1 MIINNKSIVPGI
13 LVKTKKGLGNYSNY
27 INHSDRD
34 NSEDSEDRFYI
45 LTEIKTDDGHCDEDL
60 LVFYGLFEERFFHR
74 NRWLIE
80 KYIRNGFIDIVA

>member
-13 LVKTKKGLGNYSNY
+13 LVKTKKGLGNFI

-34 NSEDSEDRFYI
+34 NSEDRFYI

-74 NRWLIE
+74 NRWLIN
-80 KYIRNGFIDIVA
+80 ISIGNGTIDIVA